1 MSTGSERMSTEKTK
15 TEHVVPEKRFPV
27 LKNSFGFKNR
37 TEKDGGILAGKW
49 IFRRLSGWIFGEIF
63 CKNRV
68 EHRLSTKE
76 PVLLRS
82 VLKLKDRKTGYS
94 IM

>member
-1 MSTGSERMSTEKTK
+1 MSTGSGEMSTKKTK
-15 TEHVVPEKRFPV
+15 TEHVVPKKRFPV
-27 LKNSFGFKNR
+27 LKNPFGFKNR

-49 IFRRLSGWIFGEIF
+49 FFRRLSGLIFGDEF
-63 CKNRV
+63 YKNGA

-76 PVLLRS
+76 PALLRS
-82 VLKLKDRKTGYS
+82 VLKLTDRKTGYH

>member
-1 MSTGSERMSTEKTK
+1 MSTKKTK
-15 TEHVVPEKRFPV
+15 AEHVVPEKRFPV
-27 LKNSFGFKNR
+27 LRNPFGFKNR
-37 TEKDGGILAGKW
+37 TEKDGEILAGKW
-49 IFRRLSGWIFGEIF
+49 IFLRLSGWIFGEIF

-76 PVLLRS
+76 PALLCS
-82 VLKLKDRKTGYS
+82 VLKLKDRKTGRN